1 MLYSAFSSVREKV
14 LNVDV
19 TEEKMKGEGVIRETE
34 HNDRKVERPLG
45 VMEGELIRRERQES
59 S

>member
-1 MLYSAFSSVREKV
+1 M
-14 LNVDV
+14 DV

-34 HNDRKVERPLG
+34 HNDIEVERPLG